1 MVAVRTGLIA
11 LLGCTVAAG
20 FSPAPLAPRAAAVC
34 RRPEPLVTMK
44 TWSKRK
50 VRLAV
55 RRA

>member
-11 LLGCTVAAG
+11 LLGCAVAAG